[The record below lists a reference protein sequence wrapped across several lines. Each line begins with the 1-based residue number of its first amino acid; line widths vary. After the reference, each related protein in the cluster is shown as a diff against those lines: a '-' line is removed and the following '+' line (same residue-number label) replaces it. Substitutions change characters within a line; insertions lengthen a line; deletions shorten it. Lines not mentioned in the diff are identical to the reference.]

1 MSLPASSDAS
11 NGEVRASAKHVRL
24 VTSTKR
30 EGPWE
35 RERGEAFPLP
45 FVLCARSCPSKTRET
60 SGNEAASFSTVFF
73 ATAIVIVVATAT
85 TIAIFSATVLFI
97 IHSLTYLISFF
108 NFPLQFFFW
117 GNQGKKDT
125 TVVEYMEFIGS
136 PVSWKNNFEFVRIV
150 CS

>member
-1 MSLPASSDAS
+1 MSLPSSSDAS
-11 NGEVRASAKHVRL
+11 NGEERASAKHVRL

-35 RERGEAFPLP
+35 RERGEAFSPSLLPLRALLSLENKRD
-45 FVLCARSCPSKTRET
+45 VWERGSVI
-60 SGNEAASFSTVFF
+60 TVFF

-85 TIAIFSATVLFI
+85 TIAISSATVLVI

-108 NFPLQFFFW
+108 NFPLQLFFLE
-117 GNQGKKDT
+117 NQGKKDT

-136 PVSWKNNFEFVRIV
+136 PVS
-150 CS
+150 